1 MSVRTVDNF
10 SYFMIS
16 SWQSCL
22 SKRCKKPCYVIIMLY
37 NMKHTAL
44 HALFLKYIRQKSPYE
59 GGARWHKSSIA
70 RLTNHHESEAVRY
83 FWMSRKQWSHMKE
96 NSPVCMW

>member
-1 MSVRTVDNF
+1 
-10 SYFMIS
+10 
-16 SWQSCL
+16 
-22 SKRCKKPCYVIIMLY
+22 
-37 NMKHTAL
+37 MKHTAL

-59 GGARWHKSSIA
+59 GGARWHKSRIA

-83 FWMSRKQWSHMKE
+83 FWMSRKQWSHMME